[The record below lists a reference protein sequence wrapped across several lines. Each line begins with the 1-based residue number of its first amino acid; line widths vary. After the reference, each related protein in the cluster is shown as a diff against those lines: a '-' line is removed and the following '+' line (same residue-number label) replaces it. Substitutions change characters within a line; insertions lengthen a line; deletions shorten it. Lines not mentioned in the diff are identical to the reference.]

1 MKNMTDKLA
10 EIFDIEPVEETTTL
24 VGTQEVLPAVVKEP
38 TNADVETDFEFARQ
52 NMKTLI
58 TQGNAAV
65 EHIIS
70 VAKATDHPRAFE
82 VVATLMNTVAGM
94 NKDLMAIRK
103 VKQDVT
109 GEKKSQQI
117 NVDKAVFVGSTA
129 DLIKQIK
136 ENK

>member
-1 MKNMTDKLA
+1 MKNMTNNFA
-10 EIFDIEPVEETTTL
+10 EIFDIEPVEEVTSQ
-24 VGTQEVLPAVVKEP
+24 QEVLPAVVEDKS
-38 TNADVETDFEFARQ
+38 TSDTETDFEFARQ

-58 TQGNAAV
+58 SQGNLAV

>member
-1 MKNMTDKLA
+1 MKNMNDKFA
-10 EIFDIEPVEETTTL
+10 DIFDIEPVKEEA
-24 VGTQEVLPAVVKEP
+24 QEVLPVVVEENKSSSD
-38 TNADVETDFEFARQ
+38 TETDFEFARQ
-52 NMKTLI
+52 NMKELI
-58 TQGNAAV
+58 KQGNTAV

>member
-1 MKNMTDKLA
+1 MKNMNDKFA
-10 EIFDIEPVEETTTL
+10 EIFDIEAVEQTP
-24 VGTQEVLPAVVKEP
+24 VGTQEVLPAVVEEP
-38 TNADVETDFEFARQ
+38 GNTDVETDFEFARQ

-58 TQGNAAV
+58 GQGNAAV

>member
-1 MKNMTDKLA
+1 MKNMTNNFS
-10 EIFDIEPVEETTTL
+10 EIFDIEPIKEEKPE
-24 VGTQEVLPAVVKEP
+24 QEVLPAVVEDKS
-38 TNADVETDFEFARQ
+38 TSDTETDFEFARQ

-58 TQGNAAV
+58 SQGNSAV

>member
-10 EIFDIEPVEETTTL
+10 EIFDIEPVEQEKPVVT
-24 VGTQEVLPAVVKEP
+24 TQEVLPAVVEEP
-38 TNADVETDFEFARQ
+38 ANTDVETDFEFARK
-52 NMKTLI
+52 NMKHLI
-58 TQGNAAV
+58 EQGNTAV

-109 GEKKSQQI
+109 GEKKASQI

>member
-1 MKNMTDKLA
+1 MTDKFA
-10 EIFDIEPVEETTTL
+10 DIFDIEPVKEET
-24 VGTQEVLPAVVKEP
+24 QEILPAVVEEENKSSSD
-38 TNADVETDFEFARQ
+38 TETDFEFARE
-52 NMKTLI
+52 NMKQLI
-58 TQGNAAV
+58 KQGNTAV

>member
-10 EIFDIEPVEETTTL
+10 EIFDIEPVEQTPIVE
-24 VGTQEVLPAVVKEP
+24 TQEVLPAMVES

-58 TQGNAAV
+58 NQGNAAV

>member
-1 MKNMTDKLA
+1 MKNMTNNFA
-10 EIFDIEPVEETTTL
+10 EIFDIEPVEEETPQ
-24 VGTQEVLPAVVKEP
+24 QEVLPAI
-38 TNADVETDFEFARQ
+38 VEDKSTSDTEIDFEFARQ

-58 TQGNAAV
+58 GQGNLAV

-109 GEKKSQQI
+109 GEKKASQI

-129 DLIKQIK
+129 DLIRQIK

>member
-1 MKNMTDKLA
+1 MKNMTNNFA
-10 EIFDIEPVEETTTL
+10 EIFDIEPVEEETPQ
-24 VGTQEVLPAVVKEP
+24 QEVLPAI
-38 TNADVETDFEFARQ
+38 VEDKSTSDTEIDFEFARQ

-58 TQGNAAV
+58 GQGNLAV

-103 VKQDVT
+103 VKQDVI
-109 GEKKSQQI
+109 GEKKASQI

-129 DLIKQIK
+129 DLIRQIK

>member
-1 MKNMTDKLA
+1 MKHMTDKLA
-10 EIFDIEPVEETTTL
+10 EIFDIEPVKQEQPVVE
-24 VGTQEVLPAVVKEP
+24 TQEVLPSVVE
-38 TNADVETDFEFARQ
+38 TSNADVETDFEFARK
-52 NMKTLI
+52 NMKHLI
-58 TQGNAAV
+58 EQGNTAV

-109 GEKKSQQI
+109 GEKKASQI

>member
-1 MKNMTDKLA
+1 MKNMTNNFA
-10 EIFDIEPVEETTTL
+10 EIFDIEPVEETPQ
-24 VGTQEVLPAVVKEP
+24 QEVLPAVVDDKS
-38 TNADVETDFEFARQ
+38 TSDTETDFEFARQ

-58 TQGNAAV
+58 SQGNLAV

-94 NKDLMAIRK
+94 NKDLMTIRK

>member
-1 MKNMTDKLA
+1 MKNMNEKLA
-10 EIFDIEPVEETTTL
+10 NIFDIEPVVEQTL
-24 VGTQEVLPAVVKEP
+24 PVETQEALPVVIEEP
-38 TNADVETDFEFARQ
+38 TNTDVETDFEFARQ
-52 NMKTLI
+52 NMKNLI
-58 TQGNAAV
+58 NQGNAAV

-94 NKDLMAIRK
+94 NKELMAIRK

-109 GEKKSQQI
+109 GEKKAQQI

-129 DLIKQIK
+129 DLIKQIR

>member
-1 MKNMTDKLA
+1 MKNMTNNFS
-10 EIFDIEPVEETTTL
+10 EIFDIEPIKEEKPE
-24 VGTQEVLPAVVKEP
+24 QEVLPVVVEDKS
-38 TNADVETDFEFARQ
+38 TSDTETDFEFARQ

-58 TQGNAAV
+58 SQGNSAV